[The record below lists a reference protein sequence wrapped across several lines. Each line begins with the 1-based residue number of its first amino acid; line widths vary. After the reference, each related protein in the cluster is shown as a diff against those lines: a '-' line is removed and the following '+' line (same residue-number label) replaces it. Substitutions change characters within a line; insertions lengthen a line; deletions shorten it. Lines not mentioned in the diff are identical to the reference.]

1 VTIMTKGTIVLAT
14 KNTGKI
20 REFRSLTKTLDVEIL
35 PLDVFDLPPTEET
48 GSTFEEN
55 SLIKARTVAEAVGL
69 ATIADDS
76 GLEVDALNGRPGIY
90 SARYSGPD
98 ATDASNVTKLLAEL
112 HDVPMEHRTAAFRCV
127 VTLFDPT
134 AEQGPLVHQTTA
146 RAEGLII
153 DERRGQNG
161 FGYDPVFFVSDLGKT
176 FAELEGE
183 TKNRLSHRGKA
194 VRLMITFMKH
204 LFDAS

>member
-1 VTIMTKGTIVLAT
+1 MTKGTIVLAT

-35 PLDVFDLPPTEET
+35 PLDVFDLPPIEET